1 MLPTGRIRSLKI
13 LKNGLVKLASSGV
26 IGFCGLNHDSTACP
40 IIATI
45 IMGKV
50 VLMISTN
57 ASNISAI
64 VVVAI
69 SELKLF
75 ACSLYI
81 PAIKIN

>member
-1 MLPTGRIRSLKI
+1 MLPTGRTRSLKI
-13 LKNGLVKLASSGV
+13 LKNGLVKLSSSGA

-45 IMGKV
+45 TMWKV

>member
-1 MLPTGRIRSLKI
+1 MLPIGGMRSLKI
-13 LKNGLVKLASSGV
+13 LRNGLVKLSSMGV
-26 IGFCGLNHDSTACP
+26 MGLCGLNHDSTACT

-45 IMGKV
+45 TMCKV
-50 VLMISTN
+50 VLMISTK

-64 VVVAI
+64 VVVLM

-75 ACSLYI
+75 PCSLYI